1 MNTSSYLLDGVSF
14 SYGPREVLSV
24 DRLELPAGVV
34 TAILGSN
41 GSGKTTLLQLLSL
54 VETPATG
61 SIKFFDTPVTAS
73 NRLSFRRRIGY
84 LMQKPYLFNTDVFE
98 NVSWA
103 LKLRGIDRKI
113 IRNSCSQALM
123 RVDLKGFEK
132 RPARSLSGGEAQ
144 RVALARALAIDPD
157 VYLFDEP
164 TSHLDTKSHSL
175 IKEIMIDLS
184 KSGDKTILIIT
195 HDYSDIENFVP
206 NFIELAAGKVINRQL
221 DT

>member
-73 NRLSFRRRIGY
+73 NRLSFRRRTGY

-103 LKLRGIDRKI
+103 LKLRGIDRKL
-113 IRNSCSQALM
+113 IRDSCSQALM

-195 HDYSDIENFVP
+195 HDYSDIETFVP
-206 NFIELAAGKVINRQL
+206 NFIELAAGKVVNRHL
-221 DT
+221 GT

>member
-1 MNTSSYLLDGVSF
+1 MNTSAYLLDGVSF
-14 SYGPREVLSV
+14 SYGPREVLSI

-61 SIKFFDTPVTAS
+61 SIKFFDTAVTAS

-103 LKLRGIDRKI
+103 LKLRGIDRKL
-113 IRNSCSQALM
+113 IRDSCSQALM

-195 HDYSDIENFVP
+195 HDYSDIKNFVP
-206 NFIELAAGKVINRQL
+206 NFIELAAGKVVNRHL

>member
-1 MNTSSYLLDGVSF
+1 MNKSAYLLDSVTF
-14 SYGPREVLSV
+14 SYGPREVLSI
-24 DRLELPAGVV
+24 DSLELPSGAV

-41 GSGKTTLLQLLSL
+41 GSGKTTLLQMLSF
-54 VETPATG
+54 VEPPAGGT
-61 SIKFFDTPVTAS
+61 IKFFDKSVTGS

-84 LMQKPYLFNTDVFE
+84 LMQKPFLFNTDVYE

-103 LKLRGIDRKI
+103 LKLRGIDSQT
-113 IRNSCSQALM
+113 IRNSCSEALL

-144 RVALARALAIDPD
+144 RVALARALAIDPE

-164 TSHLDTKSHSL
+164 TSHLDTRSHSL
-175 IKEIMIDLS
+175 IKEIIADLG

-195 HDYSDIENFVP
+195 HDYSDIIDFAP
-206 NFIELAAGKVINRQL
+206 SFIELTAGKVISRRL